1 MRALLATYG
10 RGRAVGRPVWL
21 GSLKSNVGHMS
32 AAAGVGGV
40 IKMVQALRFGV
51 MPASLHVDVPSPVVD
66 WSSGGVR
73 LLSEARVWDGVG
85 VRRAGVSAFGV
96 SGTNAHVV
104 LEQAPEPT
112 PAEVP
117 TTAGEPPLAWVLSAR
132 SSGALRAQAG
142 RLVRHLETNPELRSG
157 DVGLSLAVTR
167 ARHSHRAVLV
177 GDREELTEGLRAL
190 AAGTPSA
197 TTAQGV
203 AGSAGRT
210 VFVFPGQ
217 GAQWAGMAL
226 ELLDANPVFAATMAA
241 CERALAPYLDVSLV
255 DVLKDPIALELVDRV
270 QPALF
275 AVMVSLAATWRSYGV
290 EPDAVLGHSQG
301 EIAAAVVAGALSL
314 EDGAKVVALRSRL
327 LRAIAGRGAM
337 ASVALPAHEV
347 EARLDGRAGG
357 LAIAAINGPRATV
370 VAGEPAA
377 VAELLASCER
387 DGVRARRIEVDYAS
401 HSAHVEAIRDELIDA
416 LASVTPGNA
425 QVSMYS
431 TLDSA
436 WLDGPELG
444 PEYWYRNLRGTVRF
458 EPAVRAL
465 AEAGFTAFVEVS
477 PHPVLT
483 AGIGEALED
492 SPAPIVVTGSLR
504 RGEGGQARLLLSL
517 GEAHAG
523 GVDLDWN
530 AVFAGTGARRTDLP
544 TYPFERTRYWL
555 DATHRPADVGAAG
568 LGATGH
574 PLVGAAVE
582 LADSGEHV
590 LTGRLSIATTPWL
603 AEHSVSGMTVL
614 PGTALLELAL
624 RAADEVGCGLVDEL
638 TLQAPLVVPERGS
651 LRLQVRVGPPARD
664 GRRSV
669 SIHSRPDEDPAAW
682 TVYAAGMLAPS
693 GDAPEDA
700 VVSWPPAGA
709 EPVEVSGLYE
719 RFASAGYRYGPT
731 FRGVRAAWRS
741 GDEIFAELA
750 LPQPRDGE
758 DYLLHPALLDGALQ
772 VSALLPDRDDVAR
785 LPFSWTGVTAHA
797 AGAAALRVR
806 VTAHGAQEVSLQA
819 RDLTGRL
826 VLNVGSLA
834 LRPLPADGLRAAT
847 GGDERLLHLE
857 WTPAPAPGDAA
868 VTGTWGML
876 GGTFR
881 DALPEVPA
889 WPDPATLATGE
900 VPAFV
905 LADVSAAGAAPEDRL
920 RIATLHALTLVQ
932 DWLADERLADS
943 TLVVL
948 TRGAI
953 RTEPGDRAEDR
964 GSGVWG
970 LVRTAQIENPGRF
983 VLADLDEDPAS
994 LRALMTA
1001 VPAADEG
1008 QAQWAARRG
1017 ELFVPRLVDAG
1028 RDELT
1033 PPEDTTWRLGF
1044 AGESPVDGLALIP
1057 APEALAPL
1065 GAQQVRIA
1073 VRAAGLNFHDVVV
1086 SLGLDPEQPTLGSE
1100 GAGVVLEAGTGVT
1113 DLVPGDRVMGVFG
1126 GAFGPVVVA
1135 ERATVARVPA
1145 GWSFDQAASVPI
1157 AFLTAYY
1164 GLFDLGGLRPGQ
1176 SVLVHAATGGVGM
1189 AAVQLARHAGAEVFG
1204 TASPPKW
1211 DVLRAAGLDD
1221 AHIGSTRTLAF
1232 AERFRATTGGRGVDV
1247 VLDCLAREFVDASLD
1262 LLPRGGS
1269 FVEMGKTDVRSAEEV
1284 AREHPGVRYQAFD
1297 LMQAGPRRIG
1307 EMLAEVLSLFERGVL
1322 SPLPLTRWDV
1332 RLAPEAFRYLGKAR
1346 HVGKNVLV
1354 MPTPVDPAGTVLIT
1368 GGTGTLGRLVARH
1381 LAAEHGVRHLLL
1393 VSRRGAEAPNVAA
1406 LLDDLAG
1413 LGAHATAVACDVA
1426 DRRALAEVLASI
1438 PDDRPLTAVV
1448 HAAGVLADGVL
1459 GSLTAE
1465 QVERVL
1471 RPKVDAAIALHEL
1484 TRDRDLSAF
1493 VLFSS
1498 GAALLGG
1505 AGQANYAA
1513 ANAALDALAAG
1524 RRALG
1529 LSGISI
1535 GWGLWQERSEL
1546 TAAVADT
1553 GAGRMARAG
1562 LGALTSAEGLALFDA
1577 AWRSARPYVFAA
1589 RLDPAALSGSRV
1601 PSVLSGL
1608 VRRPRQALRRA
1619 RTAGEPG
1626 PSFAGRLAGLTAAEA
1641 HRALL
1646 ELVRGNA
1653 AAVLG
1658 HESSEPIRPSR
1669 PFKELG
1675 FDSLTGVE
1683 LRNRLASAVGVRL
1696 PAALVFDHPTP
1707 EALTRHILTRI
1718 TPAEP
1723 VAPPTSALL
1732 AELNR
1737 LESLIDA
1744 MAPGGGTDPALPPEV
1759 AERLHRALSKVES
1772 LGEASG
1778 TGHGT
1783 GSEQAIESATN
1794 DELFDLI
1801 DKELGLS

>member
-1 MRALLATYG
+1 M
-10 RGRAVGRPVWL
+10 
-21 GSLKSNVGHMS
+21 
-32 AAAGVGGV
+32 
-40 IKMVQALRFGV
+40 
-51 MPASLHVDVPSPVVD
+51 
-66 WSSGGVR
+66 
-73 LLSEARVWDGVG
+73 
-85 VRRAGVSAFGV
+85 RRAGVSAFGV

-112 PAEVP
+112 PAQLP
-117 TTAGEPPLAWVLSAR
+117 ATAVEPPLAWVLSAR
-132 SSGALRAQAG
+132 SSGALRAQAA
-142 RLVRHLETNPELRSG
+142 RLVRHIETNPELRPG

-190 AAGTPSA
+190 AAGTPTA

-226 ELLDANPVFAATMAA
+226 ELLDANPVFADTMAA

-255 DVLKDPIALELVDRV
+255 DVLKDPTALESVDRV

-290 EPDAVLGHSQG
+290 EPDAVIGHSQG

-337 ASVALPAHEV
+337 ASLALPADEV

-401 HSAHVEAIRDELIDA
+401 HSAHVEAIRDELIEA
-416 LASVTPGNA
+416 LAGVSAGNA

-436 WLDGPELG
+436 WLDGPELT

-483 AGIGEALED
+483 AGIGEALEY

-504 RGEGGQARLLLSL
+504 RGEGGPARLLLSL

-523 GVDLDWN
+523 GVNLDWN

-590 LTGRLSIATTPWL
+590 LTGRLSSGTTPWL
-603 AEHSVSGMTVL
+603 AEHSVSGVTVL

-638 TLQAPLVVPERGS
+638 TLQAPLTVPERGS
-651 LRLQVRVGPPARD
+651 LRLQVRVGPPAQD

-669 SIHSRPDEDPAAW
+669 SVHSRPDQDAAAW
-682 TVYAAGMLAPS
+682 TVYAVGALAPS
-693 GDAPEDA
+693 DDAPEDA
-700 VVSWPPAGA
+700 VVAWPPAGA
-709 EPVEVSGLYE
+709 EPVEISALYE

-731 FRGVRAAWRS
+731 FQGVRAAWRS
-741 GDEIFAELA
+741 GDEIFAEVA

-758 DYLLHPALLDGALQ
+758 EYLLHPALLDGALQ
-772 VSALLPDRDDVAR
+772 ASALLADRDDVAR

-797 AGAAALRVR
+797 AGAGALRVR
-806 VTAHGAQEVSLQA
+806 VTAHGAQEVSLEA

-826 VLNVGSLA
+826 VLSVGSLV
-834 LRPLPADGLRAAT
+834 LRPLPADGLRAAA

-857 WTPAPAPGDAA
+857 WTPAAAPGAAA
-868 VTGTWGML
+868 VTGTWAML
-876 GGTFR
+876 GAAFR
-881 DALPEVPA
+881 DALPAVPA
-889 WPDPATLATGE
+889 WPDPATLAAGE

-905 LADVSAAGAAPEDRL
+905 LADVSGADVAPEDRL
-920 RIATLHALTLVQ
+920 RSATLRALTLAQ
-932 DWLADERLADS
+932 DWLADERLAES

-953 RTEPGDRAEDR
+953 RTGPGDRAEDWAA
-964 GSGVWG
+964 SGVWG
-970 LVRTAQIENPGRF
+970 LVRTAQTENPGRF
-983 VLADLDEDPAS
+983 VLADLDDDPAS
-994 LRALMTA
+994 LRALMAA

-1008 QAQWAARRG
+1008 QTQWAARRG
-1017 ELFVPRLVDAG
+1017 ELFVPRLVAAG
-1028 RDELT
+1028 RDELI
-1033 PPEDTTWRLGF
+1033 PPDDTAWRLGF
-1044 AGESPVDGLALIP
+1044 AGENPVDGLALVP

-1065 GAQQVRIA
+1065 GARQVRIA

-1100 GAGVVLEAGTGVT
+1100 GAGVVLEVGTGVT

-1145 GWSFDQAASVPI
+1145 GWSFAQAASVPI

-1164 GLFDLGGLRPGQ
+1164 GMFDLGGLRPGQ

-1211 DVLRAAGLDD
+1211 NVLRAAGLDD
-1221 AHIGSTRTLAF
+1221 AHIGSTRTLEF

-1297 LMQAGPRRIG
+1297 LIQAGPRRIG

-1322 SPLPLTRWDV
+1322 SPLPLTCWDV
-1332 RLAPEAFRYLGKAR
+1332 RRAPEAFRHLGKAR
-1346 HVGKNVLV
+1346 HIGKNVLV

-1381 LAAEHGVRHLLL
+1381 LAVEHGVRHLLL
-1393 VSRRGAEAPNVAA
+1393 LSRRGAQAPDVAA

-1426 DRRALAEVLASI
+1426 DRRALAEALASI
-1438 PDDRPLTAVV
+1438 PPDRPLTAVV
-1448 HAAGVLADGVL
+1448 HAAGALADGVL

-1484 TRDRDLSAF
+1484 TRERDLSAF

-1529 LSGISI
+1529 LPGVSI

-1553 GAGRMARAG
+1553 EVGRMSRTG
-1562 LGALTSAEGLALFDA
+1562 IGALTSAEGLALFDA

-1589 RLDPAALSGSRV
+1589 RLDPAALSGSQV

-1619 RTAGEPG
+1619 RAGGELG
-1626 PSFAGRLAGLTAAEA
+1626 PSSAGRLAGLSAAEA
-1641 HRALL
+1641 HRVLL

-1653 AAVLG
+1653 AVVLG
-1658 HESSEPIRPSR
+1658 HESPELIRPTR

-1696 PAALVFDHPTP
+1696 PAALIFDHPTP
-1707 EALTRHILTRI
+1707 EALTQHILTKI

-1732 AELNR
+1732 AELSR

-1744 MAPGGGTDPALPPEV
+1744 MAPGGGTDSALPPD
-1759 AERLHRALSKVES
+1759 AAARLRRALSKVES
-1772 LGEASG
+1772 LGEAGG
-1778 TGHGT
+1778 TEAGT
-1783 GSEQAIESATN
+1783 GSKQAIESATN

-1801 DKELGLS
+1801 DQELGLS